1 MNFCS
6 LAFEALI
13 HHVTSVR
20 AYEDRHSVWPP
31 RRETAQGRMDARTTL
46 AKMGF
51 DVLTEVDVKATLKKK
66 LDIEMPAYHILG
78 AYNLKM
84 ACSGI
89 GMEPRVGV
97 MLPCN

>member
-1 MNFCS
+1 
-6 LAFEALI
+6 
-13 HHVTSVR
+13 
-20 AYEDRHSVWPP
+20 
-31 RRETAQGRMDARTTL
+31 MDARTTL

>member
-1 MNFCS
+1 M
-6 LAFEALI
+6 
-13 HHVTSVR
+13 
-20 AYEDRHSVWPP
+20 
-31 RRETAQGRMDARTTL
+31 
-46 AKMGF
+46 
-51 DVLTEVDVKATLKKK
+51 TEIDVKATMKKK

-97 MLPCN
+97 MLTCNYGPAPPEGISLSEVLSESGVINALNEASGTQ